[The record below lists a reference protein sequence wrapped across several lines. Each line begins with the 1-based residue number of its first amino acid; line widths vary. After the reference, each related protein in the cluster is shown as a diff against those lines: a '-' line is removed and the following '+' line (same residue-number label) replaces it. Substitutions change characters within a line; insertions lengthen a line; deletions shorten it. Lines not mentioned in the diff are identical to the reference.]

1 MRSRCPLL
9 VLLLLLLVPITG
21 ASAAG
26 AHVKHHRHHHH
37 RRHHPKTPRDPVD
50 TLPAMGPI
58 PGPSLFGLDT
68 DLYESNHAYWAKDI
82 PLAQQLG
89 SRFDHFVLG
98 PKTASGDFAEP
109 DFVITQARHAGMG
122 VVLSLGG
129 IPQACS
135 ITPPPAS
142 IHNCPP
148 STPGDLATY
157 EAYVRTVLLRY
168 RNVVSDYES
177 WTEPNNG
184 SKWLPTPQPAKYA
197 ALLEADYQTVQQVN
211 AQYGLDIKLLFGS
224 PINFSIIPGST
235 NSTAVLPFVHA
246 VLDDLH
252 GQRPFDGAALHAY
265 RFPPATEGPDALDW
279 DYVGGVPNAP
289 GANGPYPSQGC
300 VKAPWCQMTWSGE
313 LTAYEQEFANH
324 GYGQVPLWLTEFGWP
339 GNAQP
344 SGDYYPPDVTQT
356 LYLTEAYTDLLRLP
370 FVQAALW
377 FNLRDYEP
385 GYVSPDPA
393 FFYHYGLF
401 EYGFVPK
408 PAAVAFQ
415 ALVAA
420 NPGR

>member
-1 MRSRCPLL
+1 MRSRYPLIA
-9 VLLLLLLVPITG
+9 LLLLLLVPI
-21 ASAAG
+21 AG
-26 AHVKHHRHHHH
+26 AGTAAARSKHHH
-37 RRHHPKTPRDPVD
+37 RKHHHRQVQRHQTKP
-50 TLPAMGPI
+50 LPDMGPI
-58 PGPSLFGLDT
+58 PAPSLFGLDT

-89 SRFDHFVLG
+89 ARFDHFVLG

-109 DFVITQARHAGMG
+109 DFVIAQARRAGMG

-135 ITPPPAS
+135 ISPSPS
-142 IHNCPP
+142 SVHVCPP
-148 STPGDLATY
+148 TTPADLARY
-157 EAYVRTVLLRY
+157 QSYLRTVLLRY
-168 RNVVSDYES
+168 RNVVSYYES

-184 SKWLPTPQPAKYA
+184 SKWLPSPQPAKYA

-211 AQYGLDIKLLFGS
+211 SQYGLDIKLLFGS

-246 VLDDLH
+246 VLADLH

-300 VKAPWCQMTWSGE
+300 IKAPWCQMTWSGE
-313 LTAYEQEFANH
+313 LSAYEQEFSNH
-324 GYGQVPLWLTEFGWP
+324 GYGQVPIWITEFGWP
-339 GNAQP
+339 GNAVP
-344 SGDYYPPDVTQT
+344 GGDYYPAELTQT
-356 LYLTEAYTDLLRLP
+356 LYLTQSYADLLRLP

-377 FNLRDYEP
+377 FNLRDYQP
-385 GYVSPDPA
+385 GYASPDPA
-393 FFYHYGLF
+393 FFYHYGLY
-401 EYGFVPK
+401 EYGFAPK
-408 PAAVAFQ
+408 PAAAAFR
-415 ALVAA
+415 ALAAA